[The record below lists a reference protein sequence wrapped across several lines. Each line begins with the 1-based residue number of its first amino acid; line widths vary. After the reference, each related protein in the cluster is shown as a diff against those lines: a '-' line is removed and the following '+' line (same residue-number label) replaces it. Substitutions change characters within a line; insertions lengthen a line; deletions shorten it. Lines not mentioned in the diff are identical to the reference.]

1 MHPTEKTATRH
12 AANRRTHQISGSHG
26 IAPSDVEMNRV
37 MQRLRKRHGSI
48 PYYDGFSLGGQ
59 T

>member
-1 MHPTEKTATRH
+1 
-12 AANRRTHQISGSHG
+12 
-26 IAPSDVEMNRV
+26 MNRV